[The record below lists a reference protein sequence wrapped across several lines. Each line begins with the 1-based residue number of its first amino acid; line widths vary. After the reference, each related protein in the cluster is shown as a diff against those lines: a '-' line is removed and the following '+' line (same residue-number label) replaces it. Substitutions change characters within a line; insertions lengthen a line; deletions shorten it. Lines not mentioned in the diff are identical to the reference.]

1 MSTLPESL
9 RRILAAQ
16 APVAPSRL
24 PASLRRALAAPAPG
38 ITTFTS
44 RSGSVWRMAAD
55 GSWRHLCDIDPIP

>member
-1 MSTLPESL
+1 MSTLPDSL

-16 APVAPSRL
+16 APAGQAPAAPSHL
-24 PASLRRALAAPAPG
+24 RALAAPAPG